1 VRLPR
6 AKDFYAGLIFIAF
19 GVIAL
24 LIGKDYT
31 MGNATRMGPGYFPR
45 MLGLSLCFL
54 GAVIS
59 ARGLIAAEGPVD
71 RTALKPFL
79 VILAIVAFAMALQPL
94 GLVVAIV
101 LLIVISAMAGHEFRW
116 GETLVLAIALAAM
129 SLVVFV
135 WGLGLQFKVWP
146 V

>member
-6 AKDFYAGLIFIAF
+6 SKDFYAGLIFIGF

-24 LIGKDYT
+24 AIGRDYT
-31 MGNATRMGPGYFPR
+31 MGTAVRMGPGYFPAL
-45 MLGLSLCFL
+45 LGWLLCL
-54 GAVIS
+54 MGAVIS
-59 ARGLIAAEGPVD
+59 ARGLVAAEDPVV
-71 RTALKPFL
+71 RGALKPFL
-79 VILAIVAFAMALQPL
+79 VIVAIVAFAAALQPL

-101 LLIVISAMAGHEFRW
+101 LLIVISALAGHEFHW
-116 GETLVLAIALAAM
+116 GETVVLAAVLVAM